1 MYLWFM
7 KWKNLLQVLSILA
20 LMSSCQSEY
29 ERQIEHSKKLVERER
44 VLLNQMSEI
53 ETVTSSYSTLEAIRT
68 ELSFRAHLSGNEEL
82 FNAQIADYRT
92 DCEIKVNDDQQLI
105 SKFP

>member
-1 MYLWFM
+1 M

-29 ERQIEHSKKLVERER
+29 ERQVDYAKKLVEKER
-44 VLLNQMSEI
+44 VLLNQMEEM
-53 ETVTSSYSTLEAIRT
+53 ETISYSYNALEAIQK

-82 FNAQIADYRT
+82 FNTQIANYRT
-92 DCEIKVNDDQQLI
+92 DCEIHSTKDQQLI

>member
-1 MYLWFM
+1 M

-20 LMSSCQSEY
+20 FLSSCQSEY
-29 ERQIEHSKKLVERER
+29 ERQVDYAKKLVEKER
-44 VLLNQMSEI
+44 VLLNQMGEI
-53 ETVTSSYSTLEAIRT
+53 ETVSYSYTALESIQK

-82 FNAQIADYRT
+82 FNTQIANYRT
-92 DCEIKVNDDQQLI
+92 NCEITATKNQQLI

>member
-1 MYLWFM
+1 M

-29 ERQIEHSKKLVERER
+29 ERQVDYAKNLVEKER
-44 VLLNQMSEI
+44 VLLNQMGEM
-53 ETVTSSYSTLEAIRT
+53 ETVSSSYTTLEAIQK
-68 ELSFRAHLSGNEEL
+68 ELLFRSHLSGNEEL
-82 FNAQIADYRT
+82 FNAQIANYRT
-92 DCEIKVNDDQQLI
+92 DCEIQSTKDQQLI

>member
-1 MYLWFM
+1 M

-29 ERQIEHSKKLVERER
+29 ERQVEYAKKLVEKER
-44 VLLNQMSEI
+44 SLLNQMGEM
-53 ETVTSSYSTLEAIRT
+53 ETISYSYSALEAIQK

-82 FNAQIADYRT
+82 FNEQIAEYRS
-92 DCEIKVNDDQQLI
+92 DCEIKVNNDQKLI

>member
-1 MYLWFM
+1 M

-20 LMSSCQSEY
+20 LLSSCQSEY
-29 ERQIEHSKKLVERER
+29 ERQVEYSKKLVEKER
-44 VLLNQMSEI
+44 SLLNQMEEM
-53 ETVTSSYSTLEAIRT
+53 ETVSYSYTTLEAIQK

-82 FNAQIADYRT
+82 FNAQIANYRT
-92 DCEIKVNDDQQLI
+92 DCEIKSTKDQQLI

>member
-1 MYLWFM
+1 M

-20 LMSSCQSEY
+20 LLSSCQSEY
-29 ERQIEHSKKLVERER
+29 ERQVEYAKKLVEKER
-44 VLLNQMSEI
+44 SLLNQMSEM
-53 ETVTSSYSTLEAIRT
+53 ETVSYSYTALESIQK

-82 FNAQIADYRT
+82 FNEQIADYRT
-92 DCEIKVNDDQQLI
+92 DCEIKVSDDQQLI

>member
-1 MYLWFM
+1 M

-20 LMSSCQSEY
+20 FLSSCQSEY
-29 ERQIEHSKKLVERER
+29 ERQVEHAKKLVEKER
-44 VLLNQMSEI
+44 SLLNQMSEM
-53 ETVTSSYSTLEAIRT
+53 ETISYSYNALEAIQS

-82 FNAQIADYRT
+82 FNEQIANYRT
-92 DCEIKVNDDQQLI
+92 DCEIKVTNDQQLI

>member
-1 MYLWFM
+1 M

-20 LMSSCQSEY
+20 FLSSCQSEY
-29 ERQIEHSKKLVERER
+29 ERQIDHAKKLVEKER
-44 VLLNQMSEI
+44 GLLNQLNEL
-53 ETVTSSYSTLEAIRT
+53 ETVSYSYTTLEAIQK

-82 FNAQIADYRT
+82 FNEEIADYRT
-92 DCEIKVNDDQQLI
+92 DCEIKAGDSQKLI

>member
-1 MYLWFM
+1 M

-20 LMSSCQSEY
+20 FLSSCQSEY
-29 ERQIEHSKKLVERER
+29 ERQVDYAKKLVEKER
-44 VLLNQMSEI
+44 VLLNQMGEM
-53 ETVTSSYSTLEAIRT
+53 ETISYSYTALESIQK

-82 FNAQIADYRT
+82 FNAQIANYRT
-92 DCEIKVNDDQQLI
+92 NCEIQATKNQQLI

>member
-1 MYLWFM
+1 M

-20 LMSSCQSEY
+20 FLSSCQSEY
-29 ERQIEHSKKLVERER
+29 ERQVDYAKKLVEKER
-44 VLLNQMSEI
+44 VLLNQMREMES
-53 ETVTSSYSTLEAIRT
+53 VSYSYTALESIQK

-82 FNAQIADYRT
+82 FNDQVANYRT
-92 DCEIKVNDDQQLI
+92 SCEIQASKDQQLI